1 MTDFL
6 SVILPTYNPN
16 TSRLRQTISGLK
28 DQTLPFT
35 NWELIIVDNNSAPAV
50 DIDLSWH
57 PNHKIVKE
65 AKPGLTHARLKG
77 FEQASGA
84 IMVMVDDDNVLD
96 KDYLKNTL
104 SLFGKSSTL
113 GAIGGKSLPL
123 FESPPPLWLK
133 EFYGSLALRDLGDE
147 AMISTWKNEYPNSS
161 PIGAGMGIRT
171 TALGSY
177 INKITTSGSVISD
190 RTGNEL
196 TSGGDND
203 MVIEIL
209 RSGWQVGYFPSLQ
222 LLHIIPEQR
231 MQINYLARLLNNT
244 NRSWIQVLEKHHIN
258 PWKKVTGFTVP
269 FRKVKAWF
277 TYRAWQS
284 AANYIKWQGAC
295 GLFDGLAAI
304 KTNAKT

>member
-1 MTDFL
+1 MTEFL
-6 SVILPTYNPN
+6 SVILPTYNPHA
-16 TSRLRQTISGLK
+16 SRLLQTISGLK
-28 DQTLPFT
+28 VQTLPFAS
-35 NWELIIVDNNSAPAV
+35 WELIIVDNNSAPAV
-50 DIDLSWH
+50 NIDLSWH

-84 IMVMVDDDNVLD
+84 IIVMVDDDNVLD

-113 GAIGGKSLPL
+113 GAIGGKSMPL
-123 FESPPPLWLK
+123 FESPPPLWLN

-147 AMISTWKNEYPNSS
+147 PIISTWKNEYPNSA
-161 PIGAGMGIRT
+161 PIGAGMGIRI
-171 TALGSY
+171 TALGAY
-177 INKITTSGSVISD
+177 IDKIKASGSIISD

-222 LLHIIPEQR
+222 LHHIIPEQR
-231 MQINYLARLLNNT
+231 MQVNYLARLLNNT

-258 PWKKVTGFTVP
+258 PWKKVNGFTVP
-269 FRKVKAWF
+269 FRKTKAWF

-295 GLFDGLAAI
+295 GLFDGLATI